1 MAGVVFCPLH
11 FVDVLLILALGP
23 TGFVC
28 SFLVG
33 HHRFPERKSCASRA
47 RWCRFPIGNARS
59 ALERF
64 FVKDTWAGIF
74 LRISAVNRANEVG
87 KIYLSEDKT
96 DPSFWLEKLAH
107 HSVQNQL
114 KSFLCTGHS
123 PTFSLFFFWK
133 KGASNTR
140 VIPEVGFNF
149 LLQAKR
155 FFFFF
160 FFPRMSGFQNF
171 KLSGTKPAESQL
183 QQKQSRTT
191 YPDHNRSI
199 DLLPVSSSMSSP
211 FLQEIIDNLSI
222 KRSQFFFLGYSNLAT
237 RSNAWNVGE
246 EMATLVCVWSIL
258 PTLTIQG
265 PPSASWK
272 CSEETV
278 LLVHPVVQPSYLPV
292 RKPVRQSLVLGT
304 SVAKSLH
311 NTIIWS
317 TVFSRFTIA
326 MAEYQNSRHSCGL
339 W

>member
-160 FFPRMSGFQNF
+160 FFPGCQDF
-171 KLSGTKPAESQL
+171 KISSFLGRSQ
-183 QQKQSRTT
+183 QSRNSNKSRAEQPTRTT
-191 YPDHNRSI
+191 TVQLICFQFRRVCRH
-199 DLLPVSSSMSSP
+199 
-211 FLQEIIDNLSI
+211 LSC
-222 KRSQFFFLGYSNLAT
+222 KR
-237 RSNAWNVGE
+237 
-246 EMATLVCVWSIL
+246 
-258 PTLTIQG
+258 
-265 PPSASWK
+265 
-272 CSEETV
+272 
-278 LLVHPVVQPSYLPV
+278 
-292 RKPVRQSLVLGT
+292 
-304 SVAKSLH
+304 
-311 NTIIWS
+311 
-317 TVFSRFTIA
+317 
-326 MAEYQNSRHSCGL
+326 
-339 W
+339 